1 MLQGEGIFTAFYTLV
16 LTLHVLY
23 VHSDR
28 SEADWVDTILLY
40 AIAFFDFLTLL
51 YSFGEILIER
61 KQWVKDIW
69 NLVDLAMEVFT
80 TLYLVQVFFTD
91 DSDVPKSTTLALA
104 TLFNW
109 TRLMS
114 FYRLF
119 GPTRYLIRMLIEIFW
134 EIKYFITIILSFV
147 LAISF
152 VLMAI
157 REDSDFELYWQIA
170 YRITFGDFED
180 EYASVPERIVF
191 LFVTITLPLIA
202 MNLLIAIIS
211 DKFEQI
217 LAGAKI
223 ADVRETLSLTMEV
236 SKFLTKKK
244 KYEMKYFHWCSTAL
258 MKTSR
263 DGEQWEGRVKEL
275 QRYVKEVHKVLIHRT
290 DALEQKMD
298 RQFKELHE
306 EINRKMHD
314 QGDLNEKIDRLLEKF
329 K

>member
-1 MLQGEGIFTAFYTLV
+1 MQD
-16 LTLHVLY
+16 
-23 VHSDR
+23 DR
-28 SEADWVDTILLY
+28 SEVDLLNTILLFG
-40 AIAFFDFLTLL
+40 IAFFDVVSVI
-51 YSFGEILIER
+51 YSFFEIVIER
-61 KQWVKDIW
+61 TNFFKDIW
-69 NLVDLAMEVFT
+69 NIIDVAMEIFT
-80 TLYLVQVFFTD
+80 SIYLAQMFFTD
-91 DSDVPKSTTLALA
+91 NPDVDKSTTLALA

-119 GPTRYLIRMLIEIFW
+119 GPTRYLIRMIISIFW

-157 REDSDFELYWQIA
+157 REGDDFELYWQIA
-170 YRITFGDFED
+170 YRITFGDFEE
-180 EYASVPERIVF
+180 EYVGVPERIIF

-223 ADVRETLSLTMEV
+223 ADVRETLSLTIEV
-236 SKFLTKKK
+236 AKFLTKKK
-244 KYEMKYFHWCSTAL
+244 QYEMKYFHWCSTAL
-258 MKTSR
+258 FKTSA

-275 QRYVKEVHKVLIHRT
+275 QRYVKDVHKVVINRT
-290 DALEQKMD
+290 DDLDSKI
-298 RQFKELHE
+298 KEM
-306 EINRKMHD
+306 NV
-314 QGDLNEKIDRLLEKF
+314 KIDRLLENNK
-329 K
+329 